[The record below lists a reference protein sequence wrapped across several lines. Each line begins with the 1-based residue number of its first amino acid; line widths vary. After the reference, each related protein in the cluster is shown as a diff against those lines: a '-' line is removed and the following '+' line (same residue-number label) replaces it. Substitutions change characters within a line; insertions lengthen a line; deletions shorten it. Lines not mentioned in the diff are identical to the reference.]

1 MDIWNET
8 HMIYLSIVG
17 MFPVT
22 DSLIVIYKQTLLIKE
37 QIKKKKAYQLSEIEK
52 LDSVSA

>member
-37 QIKKKKAYQLSEIEK
+37 QIKKKKSLPIVRNRKAR
-52 LDSVSA
+52 